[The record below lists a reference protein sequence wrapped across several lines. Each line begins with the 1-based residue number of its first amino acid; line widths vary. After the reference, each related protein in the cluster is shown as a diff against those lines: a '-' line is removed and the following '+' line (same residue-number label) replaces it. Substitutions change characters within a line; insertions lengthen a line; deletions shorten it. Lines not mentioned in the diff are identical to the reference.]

1 LTAHEGD
8 YTEDYLI
15 QQPAILRFQELGWE
29 VADCFEEKCGV
40 QGTLGR
46 ETRAEVVLV
55 SKLRPALER
64 LNPEASAEA
73 IDLAIEELTRDRS
86 AQSPPQANRE
96 IYQLLKD
103 GDTSR
108 RPRGLSKLT
117 TAILSTGGGPGR
129 SPGTL
134 LLIIPGGIMAGTST
148 TD

>member
-1 LTAHEGD
+1 MSD
-8 YTEDYLI
+8 YTEDRLI
-15 QQPAILRFQELGWE
+15 QRPAILRFHDLGWE

-55 SKLRPALER
+55 SKLRPALEK
-64 LNPEASAEA
+64 LNPEASPEA

-103 GDTSR
+103 GVKVALQSE
-108 RPRGLSKLT
+108 GEGN
-117 TAILSTGGGPGR
+117 GGQNGEEEVETVR
-129 SPGTL
+129 DRKSVV
-134 LLIIPGGIMAGTST
+134 
-148 TD
+148 